1 MGKMGKPSGINAG
14 NRIRKNITKH
24 RRAGKGYKKRIY
36 HQIFYRPFAGAPHA
50 KGIATK
56 KIGIEAKQ
64 PNSGVRKCVK
74 VQLLK
79 NRKRITAFVPRD
91 GSLNFI
97 DMNDTVLVTGF
108 GKRGRAKGDIP
119 GVKFKI
125 LKVSNVSLMGLF
137 RGKRIKPRR

>member
-1 MGKMGKPSGINAG
+1 MIIHS
-14 NRIRKNITKH
+14 
-24 RRAGKGYKKRIY
+24 
-36 HQIFYRPFAGAPHA
+36 
-50 KGIATK
+50 
-56 KIGIEAKQ
+56 GIEAKQ

-79 NRKRITAFVPRD
+79 NRKKITAFVPRD

-125 LKVSNVSLMGLF
+125 LKVSSVSLIGLF